1 MEVDRTEITFA
12 STTFGTSVD
21 YGKASDC
28 YTIHYGGVKRSCGPK
43 GTFNIDTTGTG
54 LIVDP
59 TVRFKTV

>member
-12 STTFGTSVD
+12 NTIFGLPIN
-21 YGKASDC
+21 YGDAIDC
-28 YTIHYGGVKRSCGPK
+28 YAIHRDGIRGTCGPK

-59 TVRFKTV
+59 KVSF